1 MIRPVLALALLF
13 PLSAFARQ
21 DATDPVAP
29 RADDRW
35 TLGVGVSAKDTAYAG
50 EGVRLRPAPLVNFQ
64 GKRFYWQGVTLG
76 LHLWQTPNF
85 SLDAVVSGRFD
96 GFDSGDLG
104 QAELAANGVDIDRL
118 HERDE
123 AADAGLAAR
132 WQWAAHQLH
141 VRALADITDASGGY
155 ELSADYGYRVQ
166 WGRTTLIPGVGVR
179 WMSDDM
185 ANYYYGVA
193 PEETFAGVGYQP
205 DAALVPH
212 VGVAFSHPLAGKW
225 RLQGLLRYQF
235 LPDELADSPLLERD
249 ASGAAQVVIGV
260 ARGF

>member
-1 MIRPVLALALLF
+1 MIRSVLILALLF
-13 PLSAFARQ
+13 PLPAFAQ
-21 DATDPVAP
+21 QAAADSVAP
-29 RADDRW
+29 RTDDRW

-50 EGVRLRPAPLVNFQ
+50 EGIRLRPAPLVNFQ
-64 GKRFYWQGVTLG
+64 GQRFYWQGVTLG
-76 LHLWQTPNF
+76 MHLWQMPNF
-85 SLDAVVSGRFD
+85 SLDALVSGRFD

-104 QAELAANGVDIDRL
+104 REELAANGVDIDRL
-118 HERDE
+118 HKRDE
-123 AADAGLAAR
+123 AADAGIAAR
-132 WQWAAHQLH
+132 WQWDAHQLH
-141 VRALADITDASGGY
+141 VRALVDITDASAGY
-155 ELSADYGYRVQ
+155 ELSADYGYRVR
-166 WGRTTLIPGVGVR
+166 WGRMTLIPGVGVR

-193 PEETFAGVGYQP
+193 PDETFAGVGYQP

-212 VGVAFSHPLAGKW
+212 LAVAFSHPLAGKW

-235 LPDELADSPLLERD
+235 LPDVLTDSPLLEHD

>member
-1 MIRPVLALALLF
+1 MIRPVLTLALLF
-13 PLSAFARQ
+13 PLSAFAQ
-21 DATDPVAP
+21 SDTTEHAVPSAN
-29 RADDRW
+29 DRW
-35 TLGVGVSAKDTAYAG
+35 TLGLGVSAKDTAYAG
-50 EGVRLRPAPLVNFQ
+50 EDIQLRPAPLVNFQ

-76 LHLWQTPNF
+76 MHLWKTSDF

-96 GFDSGDLG
+96 GFDSDDLG
-104 QAELAANGVDIDRL
+104 REELAANGVDFDRL
-118 HERDE
+118 GDRDD
-123 AADAGLAAR
+123 AADAGIAAR
-132 WQWAAHQLH
+132 WGWDAHQLH
-141 VRALADITDASGGY
+141 VRALADITDTSGGY
-155 ELSADYGYRVQ
+155 ELSADYGYRVRL
-166 WGRTTLIPGVGVR
+166 GRTTLIPGVGVR

-193 PEETFAGVGYQP
+193 PGETFAGVGYQP

-235 LPDELADSPLLERD
+235 LPNELTDSPLLERD
-249 ASGAAQVVIGV
+249 ASGAAQLVIGV